1 MFHNLPVVAEM
12 NIIFLFLIKLEI
24 SAVVLAPYPDNRQCR
39 ADTGKHNHGNHKFL
53 KKCMTVKVTV
63 FANQVD
69 RHIKCRQSV
78 CQHNKGRI
86 KKCNHRA
93 LFHIIG
99 NNRLPRLYN
108 RRLKRISDNVYRI
121 HGNKIRNSKERRHQ
135 MSRKKQH
142 QRTARKQ
149 DIS

>member
-1 MFHNLPVVAEM
+1 
-12 NIIFLFLIKLEI
+12 
-24 SAVVLAPYPDNRQCR
+24 
-39 ADTGKHNHGNHKFL
+39 
-53 KKCMTVKVTV
+53 MTVKVTV

-135 MSRKKQH
+135 MSRKKQR